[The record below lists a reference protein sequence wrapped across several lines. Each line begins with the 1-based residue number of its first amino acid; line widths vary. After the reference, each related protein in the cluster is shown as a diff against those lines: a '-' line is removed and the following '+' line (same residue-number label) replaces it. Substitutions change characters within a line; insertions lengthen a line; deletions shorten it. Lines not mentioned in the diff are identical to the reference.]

1 MIPRRGYRTLIA
13 AREIFHVAMAHCFVP
28 CASTA
33 DRSASYAARGPG
45 SVSGMGH
52 AYSQPN
58 ISRRLCTWIH
68 ATYPVVQGLY
78 VAHKATRSLVPWK
91 SCGML
96 LLRTKALCCTT
107 AMQTSLPCQHFRPAK
122 PWDILRRLKKSP
134 LPHFRP
140 AKLWDVVV
148 VFCFATDLLSTA
160 SDVD

>member
-1 MIPRRGYRTLIA
+1 
-13 AREIFHVAMAHCFVP
+13 MAHCFVP

-122 PWDILRRLKKSP
+122 PWHILRRLKKSP
-134 LPHFRP
+134 LPHFRH